1 MQASEIVWHNEE
13 SIRFMQA
20 LGTLTDEEWRRP
32 LGPGKWTV
40 AEVAGHFAP
49 WDRFVLE
56 QRLPYFFAEG
66 PLPKGPDADARN
78 GCSARESRGRSRDE
92 TIDEFVSVR
101 RQLIGALRDLPA
113 EDWSREFR
121 IGESRM
127 TLVQYFGGMLEH
139 DEHHFRQIRQALAIK

>member
-1 MQASEIVWHNEE
+1 MEAKGERAMQASEIVWHNEE

-66 PLPKGPDADARN
+66 PLPKGPDAVRGMAAPRGKAAVAAVMRRLRN
-78 GCSARESRGRSRDE
+78 SSRCAGS
-92 TIDEFVSVR
+92 
-101 RQLIGALRDLPA
+101 
-113 EDWSREFR
+113 
-121 IGESRM
+121 
-127 TLVQYFGGMLEH
+127 
-139 DEHHFRQIRQALAIK
+139 